1 LRRIKIY
8 RAIMVSST
16 FPDFGILRR
25 AIGAF
30 ILAIWLTLLFSQPA
44 FADKRV
50 ALVIGNSKYE
60 KVGELKNPANDA
72 KAVAAMLNG
81 FGFDVVEPKLD
92 LKAADMRRELGDFFE
107 KVSDADIA
115 IVYFAGHGM
124 EISGINHL
132 IPVDAVLARDTDV
145 EGETVSLDRILTLL
159 EPAKQLRLVILDAC
173 RDNPFARTMKRTL
186 VSRGS
191 GKGLAKVEP
200 SSPNTLVAYAAK
212 AGTTASDGDG
222 EHSPFTAALI
232 KYLPQPGL
240 DVRLVFGYV
249 RDEVLKATKNK
260 QEPFIYGSLG
270 GPPFSLVAA
279 PATMSAPD
287 ADLAIR
293 NAYESAKAVG
303 TKDAWEAFLSAYP
316 SGFYAKLA
324 RIQLYKLLADEAAQR
339 AAEDAARLARE
350 GADLEQQAKARV
362 KAKATADA
370 AKKAANAAKDAV
382 PIDLCGDGYRLT
394 AGSCERVRNNRPPK
408 SAKATPSVSRD
419 NPAPRNPP
427 ATPEPRRNSGYNP
440 QGSGVISDGSCNC
453 KKQCDQFAAAGQLAG
468 AKLSDCKAGC
478 RQRFPGCNVG
488 VPR

>member
-1 LRRIKIY
+1 
-8 RAIMVSST
+8 MVSST
-16 FPDFGILRR
+16 FARFGILRR
-25 AIGAF
+25 AIAI
-30 ILAIWLTLLFSQPA
+30 ILAIWLASLFSQPA
-44 FADKRV
+44 FAGKRV

-60 KVGELKNPANDA
+60 KVGELKNPVNDA
-72 KAVAAMLNG
+72 KAVAVMLNG
-81 FGFDVVEPKLD
+81 FGFDVVEPKLE

-124 EISGINHL
+124 EISGTNHL

-240 DVRLVFGYV
+240 DVRLLFGSV
-249 RDEVLKATKNK
+249 RDEVLKTTKNK
-260 QEPFIYGSLG
+260 QEPHIYGSLG
-270 GPPFSLVAA
+270 GSAFPLVPGQAA
-279 PATMSAPD
+279 TSAPD
-287 ADLAIR
+287 ADVAIR
-293 NAYESAKAVG
+293 SAYESAKAVG

-324 RIQLYKLLADEAAQR
+324 RIQLHKLLADEAAQR
-339 AAEDAARLARE
+339 AAEEAARLARE
-350 GADLEQQAKARV
+350 GATAAEQAKAAAQ
-362 KAKATADA
+362 AKATADA
-370 AKKAANAAKDAV
+370 AKKAANAAKDAAAAQ
-382 PIDLCGDGYRLT
+382 PKGSEMPLNLCGEGYRLT
-394 AGSCERVRNNRPPK
+394 AENSCERVRKNRPSK
-408 SAKATPSVSRD
+408 SAKTTPSASRD
-419 NPAPRNPP
+419 SPAPRNRP
-427 ATPEPRRNSGYNP
+427 ATPAPRQNSGGYNP
-440 QGSGVISDGSCNC
+440 QGSGAISDGSCNC
-453 KKQCDQFAAAGQLAG
+453 KKQCNQFAAAGQLAG

-478 RQRFPGCNVG
+478 QQRFPGCNVG